1 GGVICASARAG
12 AMAAASARTR
22 SVEEM
27 GFMRKTLAKGQ
38 VKQERRKMPAGWGG
52 PIEQRRGPLGK

>member
-1 GGVICASARAG
+1 
-12 AMAAASARTR
+12 
-22 SVEEM
+22 VEEM